1 MQSAPL
7 LVLALSLP
15 SLVAAQS
22 SLPQAATP
30 LPRSSFVTQVVQL
43 QPTSPG
49 TAQNGNVNITGT
61 LIAGSLAA
69 NGAALSNLNASA
81 ATTGTLADARLSANV
96 PRLGAAQTFTGANS
110 FSSSVL
116 FSAAGAAFSVANSIK
131 INSLNCDQLD
141 GLDSSAFLQAVPVPL
156 SLVSPGMDSTAVR
169 GTANNGWGA
178 RGVHGIADQGIAVLG
193 TSADQIGVEGDSVNG
208 IGMYAT
214 SQNYIGLISESYG
227 SGYAGI
233 FGFNGGTGIGVVG
246 ASNGGNGVQGSTTAA
261 ITSGVY
267 GEGPGNGYGVAG
279 RVVGANGG
287 GIGVYA
293 DAPPNMLALFVTRD
307 TFLGE
312 DLYVA
317 GAKTGY
323 VADIVRNVGREP
335 LECGDLVEIVGASEP
350 VLGEIPVIDVR
361 KASSAAP
368 QATLGP
374 IASALSV
381 KPSGI
386 VPPPLA
392 DGRPAPALA
401 EGLMEIHKIAGS
413 VAPGDYGTVVTLG
426 SFKAIKVD
434 AGYGAIRPGDP
445 LVASPNPGYAM
456 AGFDAPAGSVIGNAL
471 GSLAGGRGSMAV
483 MIDRR

>member
-1 MQSAPL
+1 MHATPA
-7 LVLALSLP
+7 LVLSLSFS
-15 SLVAAQS
+15 SLAAAQS
-22 SLPQAATP
+22 SLQQAATP
-30 LPRSSFVTQVVQL
+30 LPPSSFAVQVVQL
-43 QPTSPG
+43 QPTTPG
-49 TAQNGNVNITGT
+49 TAQNGNVNVTGA
-61 LIAGSLAA
+61 LIAGSLAG
-69 NGAALSNLNASA
+69 NGAALSNLNAGA
-81 ATTGTLADARLSANV
+81 VTAGILADARLSANV
-96 PRLGAAQTFTGANS
+96 PRLGTAQTFTGPNS

-116 FSAAGAAFSVANSIK
+116 FTAAGAAFSVANSIK

-141 GLDSSAFLQAVPVPL
+141 GLDSSAFLQAVPL
-156 SLVSPGMDSTAVR
+156 TLVSPVTDSTAISA
-169 GTANNGWGA
+169 TANNGWGS
-178 RGVHGIADQGIAVLG
+178 RGVHGTADHGVGVVG
-193 TSADQIGVEGDSVNG
+193 TSADQIGVAGDSING

-227 SGYAGI
+227 TGYAGI
-233 FGFNGGTGIGVVG
+233 FGFNGGTGMGVVG

-261 ITSGVY
+261 VTSGVY

-374 IASALSV
+374 IATALSV
-381 KPSGI
+381 KPCSV

-392 DGRPAPALA
+392 DGKPAPALA
-401 EGLMEIHKIAGS
+401 EGVMEIHKREGS

-434 AGYGAIRPGDP
+434 ASYGAIRPGDP

-456 AGFDAPAGSVIGNAL
+456 QGFDAPAGAVIGNAL